1 MQDYKTILKY
11 LSESKSQRFIASVL
25 RISRNTVSDVAVT
38 AAGILL
44 DYEKAKDL
52 KREGKELDH
61 CVGNMGYDNK
71 MINGVSFIAFVRK
84 CEEIE
89 KPYVTVEYGL
99 KDNKV
104 LQCYG
109 YHDSKPQQEV
119 IDFVDEWGKKVKKEM
134 MAQ

>member
-52 KREGKELDH
+52 
-61 CVGNMGYDNK
+61 NN
-71 MINGVSFIAFVRK
+71 
-84 CEEIE
+84 EEIE
-89 KPYVTVEYGL
+89 KLLYPDKTNEFSSYLLPDYETIHKELLSDPYALLEAR
-99 KDNKV
+99 
-104 LQCYG
+104 
-109 YHDSKPQQEV
+109 
-119 IDFVDEWGKKVKKEM
+119 F
-134 MAQ
+134 

>member
-1 MQDYKTILKY
+1 
-11 LSESKSQRFIASVL
+11 
-25 RISRNTVSDVAVT
+25 
-38 AAGILL
+38 
-44 DYEKAKDL
+44 
-52 KREGKELDH
+52 
-61 CVGNMGYDNK
+61 MGYDNK